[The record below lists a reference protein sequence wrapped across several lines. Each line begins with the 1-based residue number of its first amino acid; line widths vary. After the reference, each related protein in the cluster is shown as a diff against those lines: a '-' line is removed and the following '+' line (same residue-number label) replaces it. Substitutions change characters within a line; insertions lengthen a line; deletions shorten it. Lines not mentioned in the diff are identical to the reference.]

1 MSAGKHTP
9 GPWRVEVCSNGVLSV
24 QHPAGYVVDDIDCG
38 SDDPCSV
45 YDAHLI
51 AAAPDLYSAIVEL
64 LDASNI
70 AELPLREESE
80 RLVRAED
87 AARAAIKKARGEK

>member
-1 MSAGKHTP
+1 VSGHTP

-45 YDAHLI
+45 HDAHLI
-51 AAAPDLYSAIVEL
+51 AAAPDMLEAL
-64 LDASNI
+64 
-70 AELPLREESE
+70 EEVLSFLE
-80 RLVRAED
+80 NEWARDLV
-87 AARAAIKKARGEK
+87 RAAIKKARGAL

>member
-1 MSAGKHTP
+1 MSGHTP
-9 GPWRVEVCSNGVLSV
+9 GPWVASTT
-24 QHPAGYVVDDIDCG
+24 PAGRGKVANADG
-38 SDDPCSV
+38 FSV
-45 YDAHLI
+45 ANTTAGPYATQVANAHLI